1 MSDESILYSQALVS
15 EEIVMVAPTVTEP
28 RFSIEDSKS
37 IQVGNTLVSVDTIN
51 KNNFVIKVDGVD
63 EILSGSYT
71 LNNGEAIE
79 WDGGD
84 IVIENLED
92 GTYTLNLNGVNSTKD
107 SFGGLYQFTVDTTAP
122 DIMISSPQGGGF
134 FDGGYVTVTGISEPG
149 AVIIAGAEGGESV
162 TAVVGEGG
170 EFSVNVP
177 LDETLAYQDLRVYA
191 EDSVGNRS
199 MPFGCTLTNSILGE
213 NGLKA
218 VILIDG
224 VEVSEVASSDQA
236 KQLTMGFKLG
246 DRIVALN
253 KKSMASARVFWRTSM
268 IEKSATVS
276 DSGVLLG
283 DEGAVGLVIATLD
296 NFTAVAKINA
306 MNVAESDI
314 ELVIPEG
321 GIIYDGE
328 AKTPEINFGGY
339 EDLVEGVDYRATYFN
354 NVNAGSA
361 SVVIEGIGEGKLNGI
376 RVLNFEI
383 EKRAIGDT
391 EITVEDS
398 GFTKPA
404 VTVSFNGV
412 TLKKGT
418 DYTVEY
424 VINAKENKVIVNIEG
439 IGNFDNVASYSRE
452 IDTSFFGSIRNWFN
466 DIKYSFTDGGNGC
479 NGCNGG
485 CGGSV
490 GIGAMI
496 LSALLSAAFVMAD
509 KKKKKQD

>member
-1 MSDESILYSQALVS
+1 M
-15 EEIVMVAPTVTEP
+15 
-28 RFSIEDSKS
+28 
-37 IQVGNTLVSVDTIN
+37 
-51 KNNFVIKVDGVD
+51 
-63 EILSGSYT
+63 
-71 LNNGEAIE
+71 
-79 WDGGD
+79 
-84 IVIENLED
+84 
-92 GTYTLNLNGVNSTKD
+92 
-107 SFGGLYQFTVDTTAP
+107 
-122 DIMISSPQGGGF
+122 
-134 FDGGYVTVTGISEPG
+134 
-149 AVIIAGAEGGESV
+149 
-162 TAVVGEGG
+162 
-170 EFSVNVP
+170 
-177 LDETLAYQDLRVYA
+177 
-191 EDSVGNRS
+191 
-199 MPFGCTLTNSILGE
+199 
-213 NGLKA
+213 
-218 VILIDG
+218 
-224 VEVSEVASSDQA
+224 
-236 KQLTMGFKLG
+236 
-246 DRIVALN
+246 
-253 KKSMASARVFWRTSM
+253 
-268 IEKSATVS
+268 
-276 DSGVLLG
+276 
-283 DEGAVGLVIATLD
+283 
-296 NFTAVAKINA
+296 
-306 MNVAESDI
+306 
-314 ELVIPEG
+314 
-321 GIIYDGE
+321 
-328 AKTPEINFGGY
+328 
-339 EDLVEGVDYRATYFN
+339 
-354 NVNAGSA
+354 
-361 SVVIEGIGEGKLNGI
+361 VIEGTGEGKLNGI